1 MIVNGIRIYIARCLR
16 TEAGWLR
23 WSVRR
28 RIHLDSQWIVALRMD
43 LSGAKVL
50 DYMLL
55 PVAGFPKQMVEFS
68 YEHPTRLEGLPLRND
83 RRIDFS
89 TLGKAPHH
97 IRTRPTPEKHGD
109 QARAFCD

>member
-1 MIVNGIRIYIARCLR
+1 MIVNGIRVSIYIARCLR

-50 DYMLL
+50 DYILL
-55 PVAGFPKQMVEFS
+55 PIAGFPKQMVEFS
-68 YEHPTRLEGLPLRND
+68 YEHPTRLEACRFETIDGLISALWEKP
-83 RRIDFS
+83 RIIFGRGRP
-89 TLGKAPHH
+89 GKAW
-97 IRTRPTPEKHGD
+97 
-109 QARAFCD
+109 